1 MTARNAVMVFI
12 HGGRFENMSP
22 KTFLPNYL
30 VERDVLLV
38 TIKYRLGALAFLSTE
53 TDEIPG
59 NLGLDDVLM
68 ALQWIKI
75 CIHYFGGDPN
85 RVTIFGH
92 SSGAAMVS
100 ALVFNPAVT
109 DDLFHRAIILSGSS
123 IADWSF
129 DSHPLV
135 QAKNIA
141 SWTNCTQIET
151 VSQLNDCFQN
161 IPVIP
166 LMEAYQDNYVQSLE

>member
-1 MTARNAVMVFI
+1 MVFV

-22 KTFLPNYL
+22 KSFLPKYL
-30 VERDVLLV
+30 LEKDIVLV
-38 TIKYRLGALAFLSTE
+38 TVKFRLGALSFLSTE
-53 TDEIPG
+53 TEAIPG

-75 CIHYFGGDPN
+75 CVHHFGGDAG

-100 ALVFNPAVT
+100 ALVFNPAVA
-109 DDLFHRAIILSGSS
+109 DNLFSRAIILSGSS

-129 DSHPLV
+129 DAQPLR
-135 QAKNIA
+135 QARNIA
-141 SWTNCTQIET
+141 TWTNCSRTET
-151 VSQLNDCFQN
+151 VAELNECFRN
-161 IPVIP
+161 IAVIP
-166 LMEAYQDNYVQSLE
+166 LMEAYEDNYVSDFAGVLQ